1 MKERN
6 LEQKKTPMWI
16 DLVRHG
22 MTRGN
27 EERRYIGITDEPL
40 SERGRKL
47 AEQCMYEMPE
57 IVFSSPLKRCVETA
71 EILYPDQDIY
81 IIEELRECD
90 FGIFEGKNA
99 EELSKTEAY
108 QRWIDSNATIPFPGG
123 ESREGFRSRCLLGW
137 KKVISVCQEQQKKSA
152 AVVTHG
158 GVIMNLM
165 ETVTA
170 LKSRFMNGMSKICAD
185 ILFI

>member
-6 LEQKKTPMWI
+6 LEQKKTPMRI
-16 DLVRHG
+16 DLIRHG

-108 QRWIDSNATIPFPGG
+108 QRWIDSNATIPFPRWRKQGG
-123 ESREGFRSRCLLGW
+123 GSQSVSFGLEESDFCLPRAA
-137 KKVISVCQEQQKKSA
+137 KKVCRCRDTRWCDYEFDGDRHSV
-152 AVVTHG
+152 
-158 GVIMNLM
+158 
-165 ETVTA
+165 
-170 LKSRFMNGMSKICAD
+170 
-185 ILFI
+185 

>member
-108 QRWIDSNATIPFPGG
+108 MEMTKSCSIHR
-123 ESREGFRSRCLLGW
+123 
-137 KKVISVCQEQQKKSA
+137 VI
-152 AVVTHG
+152 
-158 GVIMNLM
+158 
-165 ETVTA
+165 
-170 LKSRFMNGMSKICAD
+170 F
-185 ILFI
+185 

>member
-81 IIEELRECD
+81 IIEEESVILESLKAKMQ
-90 FGIFEGKNA
+90 KNCPKQKLIRGGSTA
-99 EELSKTEAY
+99 M
-108 QRWIDSNATIPFPGG
+108 QRFLFPVEKAG
-123 ESREGFRSRCLLGW
+123 RGF
-137 KKVISVCQEQQKKSA
+137 
-152 AVVTHG
+152 AV
-158 GVIMNLM
+158 GVFW
-165 ETVTA
+165 A
-170 LKSRFMNGMSKICAD
+170 GRK
-185 ILFI
+185 

>member
-71 EILYPDQDIY
+71 EIFISRPGYLYYRRIK
-81 IIEELRECD
+81 R
-90 FGIFEGKNA
+90 
-99 EELSKTEAY
+99 
-108 QRWIDSNATIPFPGG
+108 
-123 ESREGFRSRCLLGW
+123 
-137 KKVISVCQEQQKKSA
+137 V
-152 AVVTHG
+152 
-158 GVIMNLM
+158 
-165 ETVTA
+165 
-170 LKSRFMNGMSKICAD
+170 
-185 ILFI
+185 

>member
-57 IVFSSPLKRCVETA
+57 IVFS
-71 EILYPDQDIY
+71 
-81 IIEELRECD
+81 
-90 FGIFEGKNA
+90 
-99 EELSKTEAY
+99 LSL
-108 QRWIDSNATIPFPGG
+108 IHI
-123 ESREGFRSRCLLGW
+123 
-137 KKVISVCQEQQKKSA
+137 
-152 AVVTHG
+152 
-158 GVIMNLM
+158 
-165 ETVTA
+165 
-170 LKSRFMNGMSKICAD
+170 
-185 ILFI
+185 